1 MRQFISVL
9 LSALCCMQIMAQ
21 SIAENIYTFDNKHE
35 IVTSDKFIDTHTD
48 RNGAEVMPYELIGQT
63 TFNAN
68 AKEYKLQVLQYKGWQ
83 DEGGDFRVIRLYY
96 EGEQILEFIDEESW
110 IGDPEYADKN
120 IWEPGIIMRS
130 IFTGGS
136 PFSQVLKLIGENA
149 TYTGHCIVYPLEN
162 EATAL
167 LFEGFC
173 YGNEPPLITIIV
185 IKGDKAKVVFNK
197 SWFVTGLYAREKS
210 FDLYLEDDCCV
221 PRNLG
226 TVRTT
231 PEGGMTFKIE
241 PFVEDTKVYLQP
253 DVLPV
258 FQGKGLEALQ
268 SYLKEN
274 VRYPDFCHKQGIQGR
289 VIVQFVVNRD
299 GTVSDA
305 KVIKSVHEY
314 LDKEA
319 LRVVNAMPYWK
330 PGVKDGKKVRVQFTL
345 PIIFRLQKDNAAKSD
360 TLSGENVDVQ
370 ISREPHSMTA
380 GDNYNANQT
389 LPLARKVCSRV
400 EQMYTKV
407 FADYNNNRFR
417 TYHEYFSR
425 RLDSLYNKLPDDE
438 MVINAD
444 LWTWTQEFVSLAL
457 ENVCVDSVLNDTAWA
472 VVTFSD
478 GGYKNDVRLILV
490 SEQHGTSEKEWYI
503 EDFIHVRN
511 ASRSIQDDMLD
522 YFREMEELRIKQMM
536 VDSVVYYHWNNP
548 TVGSLDESNII
559 ELKYTKGGIVGLF
572 GGTTDEF
579 DSTREGY
586 LPGFFVLPMSGL
598 WLERSVL
605 SFTLNVHQDSLR
617 NTPTFPS
624 VCKEETD
631 TNSRLPYEHRK
642 MFYKKSA
649 SYRGHIHGDTISLKN
664 LTVPYYKDTKVFVR
678 MK

>member
-274 VRYPDFCHKQGIQGR
+274 VRYPDFCHKQGVQGR
-289 VIVQFVVNRD
+289 VIVQFVVNSD
-299 GTVSDA
+299 GSISDA

-319 LRVVNAMPYWK
+319 LRVVNAMPYWE
-330 PGVKDGKKVRVQFTL
+330 PGVKDGQKVRVRFTL
-345 PIIFRLQKDNAAKSD
+345 PIVFRLQKDNAAKSE
-360 TLSGENVDVQ
+360 TLSGENVGVQ
-370 ISREPHSMTA
+370 VSREPLRMTT
-380 GDNYNANQT
+380 GDTFDLEQEGHEQEKAIKMLSDFYSRYLFGRGVAHFQLDATKYCTPRFLSKLGEDYEKQLQEDYIISQEEIGLEWWSYYNFINGYQDG
-389 LPLARKVCSRV
+389 PHDINEVMKVVHEHDNTYRIYFIENGYENHRLIDLV
-400 EQMYTKV
+400 ER
-407 FADYNNNRFR
+407 D
-417 TYHEYFSR
+417 
-425 RLDSLYNKLPDDE
+425 DSLFIDDVYRLKFE
-438 MVINAD
+438 LID
-444 LWTWTQEFVSLAL
+444 
-457 ENVCVDSVLNDTAWA
+457 NV
-472 VVTFSD
+472 
-478 GGYKNDVRLILV
+478 YRPVR
-490 SEQHGTSEKEWYI
+490 
-503 EDFIHVRN
+503 
-511 ASRSIQDDMLD
+511 
-522 YFREMEELRIKQMM
+522 
-536 VDSVVYYHWNNP
+536 YY
-548 TVGSLDESNII
+548 E
-559 ELKYTKGGIVGLF
+559 
-572 GGTTDEF
+572 
-579 DSTREGY
+579 
-586 LPGFFVLPMSGL
+586 
-598 WLERSVL
+598 
-605 SFTLNVHQDSLR
+605 
-617 NTPTFPS
+617 
-624 VCKEETD
+624 
-631 TNSRLPYEHRK
+631 
-642 MFYKKSA
+642 
-649 SYRGHIHGDTISLKN
+649 
-664 LTVPYYKDTKVFVR
+664 
-678 MK
+678 